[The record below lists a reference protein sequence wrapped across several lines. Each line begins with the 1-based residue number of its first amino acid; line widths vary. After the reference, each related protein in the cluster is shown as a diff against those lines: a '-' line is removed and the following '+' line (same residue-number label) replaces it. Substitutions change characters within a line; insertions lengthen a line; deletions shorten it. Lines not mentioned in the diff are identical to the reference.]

1 MATAVTPTHRF
12 SDTGHANWKCFPA
25 PYVMQTEQQRS
36 HSRSRSRRRSRNRH
50 LSHSD
55 NSPPHQWLEDPVQ
68 RPATA
73 APTVN
78 HESAHPVPRSRSRSR
93 LRKRSSQP
101 AMKNTATTLAMSQAV
116 ADSQGSPSN
125 QQNTSALPHL
135 PQTIPERRSS
145 LRRKPVASTTDQP
158 RPTKEPPAELKP
170 APPTHGLLS
179 IRPKPSLT
187 ESNTKLDSDSER
199 SSSAGSIQ
207 SPTNPPRTPRHQ
219 PLAPNDPSPLNP
231 RYYIPTSDFPS
242 AGATAPVQSPG
253 ASALKNEHVLL
264 PAGFRPGKT
273 EHTYVEEVVKPA
285 VTHEVIKNNKTEIVQ
300 EEITREIHVH
310 HYYTYTQPIKAVE
323 ILPARHFIVDG
334 QTGEKVEI
342 PPPEGWVMPANMQ
355 PYKPD
360 MSALAVETRHYLV
373 DEEHPTGVPEPAPPN
388 VQKRES
394 QSELRKKTS
403 MTGHWTPFPKV
414 R

>member
-1 MATAVTPTHRF
+1 
-12 SDTGHANWKCFPA
+12 
-25 PYVMQTEQQRS
+25 
-36 HSRSRSRRRSRNRH
+36 
-50 LSHSD
+50 
-55 NSPPHQWLEDPVQ
+55 
-68 RPATA
+68 
-73 APTVN
+73 
-78 HESAHPVPRSRSRSR
+78 
-93 LRKRSSQP
+93 
-101 AMKNTATTLAMSQAV
+101 MSQASSH
-116 ADSQGSPSN
+116 SQGSPSN
-125 QQNTSALPHL
+125 QQNTFPLPQL

-145 LRRKPVASTTDQP
+145 LRRKPVAGSTDQP
-158 RPTKEPPAELKP
+158 RPKKDPPPELKP

-187 ESNTKLDSDSER
+187 ESNTKLDSDSDR

-207 SPTNPPRTPRHQ
+207 SPTFPPRTPRHQ

-231 RYYIPTSDFPS
+231 RYYIPSSDFPN
-242 AGATAPVQSPG
+242 AGATPPVQSPG
-253 ASALKNEHVLL
+253 ATALRHEHVLL
-264 PAGFRPGKT
+264 PAGFRPGRT

-285 VTHEVIKNNKTEIVQ
+285 VTHEVIRNNRTEIVQ

-342 PPPEGWVMPANMQ
+342 PPPEGWVMPANMH

-360 MSALAVETRHYLV
+360 LSNLAPETRHYLV
-373 DEEHPTGVPEPAPPN
+373 DDEHPTGVLEPAPPN
-388 VQKRES
+388 VQERES
-394 QSELRKKTS
+394 QPELRRESQPELRKKTS
-403 MTGHWTPFPKV
+403 VTGRWTPFPKV